1 MVMFASSAVI
11 CGLHT
16 TSRTTSRKRSSNH
29 PGQVPGNQPRYS
41 PANSESGLFAVVK
54 NTNISLISAKRSR
67 CALDIACACD
77 SRPRARTRRYFPSL
91 CSGKRR
97 QGRPKQVKRYGH
109 IVTRC
114 AIVAIAISGGLS
126 ADTTQNSYQLPSDA
140 QVIGYLLQSVTWYR
154 HLYTERQVASDPG
167 DLVFLNDNQ
176 ALESEIVKLS
186 FEFAKADA
194 ALAKTATS
202 PHDALATLAA
212 PASADLAH
220 FIELKNRNDQLTQQ
234 TSEDIGKLNEN
245 IASARRVDRQKLNAA
260 LDDAQS
266 RLELLQ
272 AVSQAVNDLIQFVQT
287 ARTAKANTS
296 TLDLTID
303 DLAQSIPELSS
314 PATPLSKLP
323 VQDADSRT
331 SNSWR
336 ETVLLGLASEVSAL
350 NRKLRVVDEKI
361 RLTDNF
367 LLSAKNIRTPMS
379 GFITRVLQRAVTS
392 NLQTSD
398 LLLLRE
404 EKSQLDALTLELK
417 AFSPAIL
424 ALDKQKA
431 LLEEY
436 ESHLQPWRT
445 AVASQY
451 RQAWKKLV
459 VRLLIVALIV
469 GLLFGMGEISRRLAL
484 RRIQDPNRR
493 RVISMVHRFL
503 TLFAIAVVALFTV
516 ASDLSSLATYF
527 GLLTAGMA
535 VALQNVI
542 LASLG
547 YLVLMGKRGIR
558 IGDRIQVSGIT
569 GDVINMGL
577 LQFQLR
583 EFDVEEARFTGHV
596 ATFSNSLVFVSP
608 ATGLLKFNSAA
619 GKAAEAASNDNGT
632 QRDPRSTGPVLEA
645 RGKD

>member
-1 MVMFASSAVI
+1 MKSSVRI
-11 CGLHT
+11 T
-16 TSRTTSRKRSSNH
+16 T
-29 PGQVPGNQPRYS
+29 
-41 PANSESGLFAVVK
+41 
-54 NTNISLISAKRSR
+54 
-67 CALDIACACD
+67 C
-77 SRPRARTRRYFPSL
+77 
-91 CSGKRR
+91 
-97 QGRPKQVKRYGH
+97 
-109 IVTRC
+109 C
-114 AIVAIAISGGLS
+114 AILATAMVRGLS
-126 ADTTQNSYQLPSDA
+126 ADIPQSWYQLPSAA
-140 QVIGYLLQSVTWYR
+140 QVIGYLLQSVNWYR
-154 HLYTERQVASDPG
+154 HVYTERQVASDPG

-176 ALESEIVKLS
+176 AIESQIVKLS

-194 ALAKTATS
+194 ALAKTAS
-202 PHDALATLAA
+202 SAHDAAMTSAA
-212 PASADLAH
+212 PSSVDLAH
-220 FIELKNRNDQLTQQ
+220 FVELKNRNDQVTQQ
-234 TSEDIGKLNEN
+234 TRADIGKLKEK
-245 IASARRVDRQKLNAA
+245 IASARKADRKKLKAA

-287 ARTAKANTS
+287 ARTARANTA

-314 PATPLSKLP
+314 PAIPLSKLP
-323 VQDADSRT
+323 AQDADSKT

-336 ETVLLGLASEVSAL
+336 EAGFLGLGSEVAAL

-379 GFITRVLQRAVTS
+379 GFITRVLQKAATS
-392 NLQTSD
+392 NLRTSD
-398 LLLLRE
+398 LSLLRE
-404 EKSQLDALTLELK
+404 QKSQLDALTLEIK
-417 AFSPAIL
+417 AFSPTIV

-436 ESHLQPWRT
+436 ESHLLTWRT

-451 RQAWKKLV
+451 RQAWKKLAI
-459 VRLLIVALIV
+459 RLLIVALIV

-484 RRIQDPNRR
+484 GRIQDPNRR
-493 RVISMVHRFL
+493 RVISMVHRLL
-503 TLFAIAVVALFTV
+503 TLFAIAVVALFSV

-569 GDVINMGL
+569 GDVINMGM

-583 EFDVEEARFTGHV
+583 EFDAQRERFTGHV

-608 ATGLLKFNSAA
+608 ATGLLRLSSVP
-619 GKAAEAASNDNGT
+619 GKAVAAIANNNGT
-632 QRDPRSTGPVLEA
+632 EPDAEEHGSAGAGQR
-645 RGKD
+645 

>member
-1 MVMFASSAVI
+1 VKDRIREIVRKASSVNKAARAD
-11 CGLHT
+11 GT
-16 TSRTTSRKRSSNH
+16 FGSRHQRVSFT
-29 PGQVPGNQPRYS
+29 
-41 PANSESGLFAVVK
+41 
-54 NTNISLISAKRSR
+54 
-67 CALDIACACD
+67 C
-77 SRPRARTRRYFPSL
+77 
-91 CSGKRR
+91 
-97 QGRPKQVKRYGH
+97 
-109 IVTRC
+109 C
-114 AIVAIAISGGLS
+114 AIFAIAISGGLS
-126 ADTTQNSYQLPSDA
+126 ADTTQGSYQPPSNT
-140 QVIGYLLQSVTWYR
+140 QVIRYLLQSVNWYR
-154 HLYTERQVASDPG
+154 HVYTERQVASDPG

-176 ALESEIVKLS
+176 ALESQIVKLS

-202 PHDALATLAA
+202 PHDAPATLAA

-234 TSEDIGKLNEN
+234 TSEDIGKLNEK
-245 IASARRVDRQKLNAA
+245 IASAGKADRKKLKAA

-272 AVSQAVNDLIQFVQT
+272 AVSQGVNDLIQFVQT
-287 ARTAKANTS
+287 ARTAQANTA

-314 PATPLSKLP
+314 PPTPLSKLP
-323 VQDADSRT
+323 AQDADSRT

-336 ETVLLGLASEVSAL
+336 ETGLLGLGSEVSAL

-367 LLSAKNIRTPMS
+367 LLSVKDIRTPMS
-379 GFITRVLQRAVTS
+379 GFITRVLQRAATS
-392 NLQTSD
+392 NLRTLNLS
-398 LLLLRE
+398 LLRE
-404 EKSQLDALTLELK
+404 QKSQIDALTLELK
-417 AFSPAIL
+417 AFSPAIV

-436 ESHLQPWRT
+436 ESHLLPWRT

-451 RQAWKKLV
+451 RQAWRKLV
-459 VRLLIVALIV
+459 VRLLIVVLIV

-484 RRIQDPNRR
+484 GRIQDPNRR
-493 RVISMVHRFL
+493 RVISMVHRLL
-503 TLFAIAVVALFTV
+503 TLFAIAVVALFSV

-569 GDVINMGL
+569 GDVINMGM

-583 EFDVEEARFTGHV
+583 EFDVGEGRFTGHV

-608 ATGLLKFNSAA
+608 AIGLLKFNSAP
-619 GKAAEAASNDNGT
+619 GKAAKAAADDNGT
-632 QRDPRSTGPVLEA
+632 QPDAEEHWTGA
-645 RGKD
+645 GGQR

>member
-1 MVMFASSAVI
+1 VNRYAHIATCFAI
-11 CGLHT
+11 
-16 TSRTTSRKRSSNH
+16 
-29 PGQVPGNQPRYS
+29 
-41 PANSESGLFAVVK
+41 F
-54 NTNISLISAKRSR
+54 
-67 CALDIACACD
+67 
-77 SRPRARTRRYFPSL
+77 
-91 CSGKRR
+91 
-97 QGRPKQVKRYGH
+97 
-109 IVTRC
+109 
-114 AIVAIAISGGLS
+114 AIAISRGLS
-126 ADTTQNSYQLPSDA
+126 ADTTQSSYQLPSDA
-140 QVIGYLLQSVTWYR
+140 QVIGYLLQSVNWYR
-154 HLYTERQVASDPG
+154 HVYTERQVASDPG

-176 ALESEIVKLS
+176 ALESQIVKLS

-194 ALAKTATS
+194 ALARTATS
-202 PHDALATLAA
+202 PHDASAILAA

-220 FIELKNRNDQLTQQ
+220 FVELKNRNDRLTQQ
-234 TSEDIGKLNEN
+234 TSEYIGKLNEK
-245 IASARRVDRQKLNAA
+245 IASARKADRKKLRAA

-266 RLELLQ
+266 RLELMQ
-272 AVSQAVNDLIQFVQT
+272 AVSQSVNGLIQFVQT
-287 ARTAKANTS
+287 AGTAQANNA

-303 DLAQSIPELSS
+303 DLAQSIPELSR

-323 VQDADSRT
+323 AQDADSRP

-336 ETVLLGLASEVSAL
+336 ETGLLGLASEVSAL

-361 RLTDNF
+361 RLTDN
-367 LLSAKNIRTPMS
+367 LSLSLKDMRTPMS
-379 GFITRVLQRAVTS
+379 GFITRVLQRAATS

-398 LLLLRE
+398 FSLLRE
-404 EKSQLDALTLELK
+404 RKSQLDALTFELK
-417 AFSPAIL
+417 AFSPAIV

-436 ESHLQPWRT
+436 ESHLLPWRI

-451 RQAWKKLV
+451 RQAWKKLGL
-459 VRLLIVALIV
+459 RLLIVGLIV
-469 GLLFGMGEISRRLAL
+469 GLLFGMGELSRRLAL
-484 RRIQDPNRR
+484 GRIQDPNRR
-493 RVISMVHRFL
+493 RVISMVYRLL
-503 TLFAIAVVALFTV
+503 TLFAIAVVALFSV

-569 GDVINMGL
+569 GDVINMGM

-583 EFDVEEARFTGHV
+583 EFDVDEERFTGHV
-596 ATFSNSLVFVSP
+596 GTFSNSLVFVSP
-608 ATGLLKFNSAA
+608 AIGLLKFNSAP
-619 GKAAEAASNDNGT
+619 GKAAEAGSNDNGT
-632 QRDPRSTGPVLEA
+632 QRDARSTGLVREA

>member
-1 MVMFASSAVI
+1 M
-11 CGLHT
+11 
-16 TSRTTSRKRSSNH
+16 N
-29 PGQVPGNQPRYS
+29 RY
-41 PANSESGLFAVVK
+41 AH
-54 NTNISLISAKRSR
+54 
-67 CALDIACACD
+67 IAAC
-77 SRPRARTRRYFPSL
+77 
-91 CSGKRR
+91 
-97 QGRPKQVKRYGH
+97 
-109 IVTRC
+109 C
-114 AIVAIAISGGLS
+114 AILAVEMSSGLS
-126 ADTTQNSYQLPSDA
+126 ADTTQGSYQLPSNT
-140 QVIGYLLQSVTWYR
+140 QVIGYLLQSVNWYR
-154 HLYTERQVASDPG
+154 HVYTERQVANDPG

-176 ALESEIVKLS
+176 GIESQIVKLS
-186 FEFAKADA
+186 FEFANADA
-194 ALAKTATS
+194 ALAKMATS
-202 PHDALATLAA
+202 PHKAPATPAA

-220 FIELKNRNDQLTQQ
+220 FIELKNRNDQVTQQ
-234 TSEDIGKLNEN
+234 TSEDIGKLNEK
-245 IASARRVDRQKLNAA
+245 IASARNSDRKKLKAA

-287 ARTAKANTS
+287 ARTARANTA

-314 PATPLSKLP
+314 PAIPLSKLP
-323 VQDADSRT
+323 QDADSKT

-336 ETVLLGLASEVSAL
+336 EAGFLGLGSEVSAL

-379 GFITRVLQRAVTS
+379 GFITRVLQKAATS
-392 NLQTSD
+392 NLRTSD
-398 LLLLRE
+398 LSLLRE
-404 EKSQLDALTLELK
+404 QKSQLDALTLEIK
-417 AFSPAIL
+417 AFSPTIV

-431 LLEEY
+431 LLEEC
-436 ESHLQPWRT
+436 ESHLLTWRT

-451 RQAWKKLV
+451 RQAWKKLAI
-459 VRLLIVALIV
+459 RLLIVALIV

-484 RRIQDPNRR
+484 GRIQDPNRR
-493 RVISMVHRFL
+493 RVISMVHRLL
-503 TLFAIAVVALFTV
+503 TLFAIAVVALFSV

-527 GLLTAGMA
+527 GLLTAGMT

-569 GDVINMGL
+569 GDVINMGM

-583 EFDVEEARFTGHV
+583 EFDAQRGRFTGHV
-596 ATFSNSLVFVSP
+596 ATFSNSLVFLSP
-608 ATGLLKFNSAA
+608 ATGLLRLSSAP
-619 GKAAEAASNDNGT
+619 GKAVAAVANDNGT
-632 QRDPRSTGPVLEA
+632 EPDAEVHESAGAGQR
-645 RGKD
+645 

>member
-1 MVMFASSAVI
+1 M
-11 CGLHT
+11 
-16 TSRTTSRKRSSNH
+16 N
-29 PGQVPGNQPRYS
+29 RY
-41 PANSESGLFAVVK
+41 A
-54 NTNISLISAKRSR
+54 
-67 CALDIACACD
+67 
-77 SRPRARTRRYFPSL
+77 
-91 CSGKRR
+91 
-97 QGRPKQVKRYGH
+97 H
-109 IVTRC
+109 IVTGC
-114 AIVAIAISGGLS
+114 AIFAISISGGLS
-126 ADTTQNSYQLPSDA
+126 ADTTQDSYQLPSDA

-154 HLYTERQVASDPG
+154 HLYTERQVASDPA

-176 ALESEIVKLS
+176 ALESQIVKLS

-202 PHDALATLAA
+202 PHDTPAPLAA
-212 PASADLAH
+212 PASEDFAH
-220 FIELKNRNDQLTQQ
+220 FIKLKNRDDQLTQQ
-234 TSEDIGKLNEN
+234 TGENIGKLNEK
-245 IASARRVDRQKLNAA
+245 IASAGKADRKKLKAA

-272 AVSQAVNDLIQFVQT
+272 AVSQGVNDLIQFVQT
-287 ARTAKANTS
+287 ARTAQANTA

-314 PATPLSKLP
+314 PASPFSKLP
-323 VQDADSRT
+323 AQDADSRI

-336 ETVLLGLASEVSAL
+336 ETGLLGLGSEVSAL

-361 RLTDNF
+361 RLNDNF
-367 LLSAKNIRTPMS
+367 LLSAKNIQIPMR
-379 GFITRVLQRAVTS
+379 GFITRILQRAVTS
-392 NLQTSD
+392 NLQTSN
-398 LLLLRE
+398 LSLLRE
-404 EKSQLDALTLELK
+404 QKSQLDALTLELK
-417 AFSPAIL
+417 AFSPAIV

-436 ESHLQPWRT
+436 ESHLLPWRT

-451 RQAWKKLV
+451 RQAWNKLAI
-459 VRLLIVALIV
+459 RLLIVALIV

-484 RRIQDPNRR
+484 GRIQDPNRR
-493 RVISMVHRFL
+493 RVISMVHRLL
-503 TLFAIAVVALFTV
+503 TLFAVAVVALFSV

-558 IGDRIQVSGIT
+558 LGDRVQVSGIT
-569 GDVINMGL
+569 GDVINMGM

-583 EFDVEEARFTGHV
+583 EFDVEEERFTGHV

-608 ATGLLKFNSAA
+608 AIGLLKFDSAP
-619 GKAAEAASNDNGT
+619 GKAPKAAAKGNGT
-632 QRDPRSTGPVLEA
+632 QREA
-645 RGKD
+645 EEHWSDAGGQA